1 MAHGPVQASMYL
13 TAPFEVYKSGVF
25 TTQSKAY
32 IGMHAVKITGWGIDN
47 ATKMDYWLVQ
57 NSWNSEW
64 GEEGYF
70 RIERGTNM
78 LSIESGVVAGTL
90 DKW

>member
-1 MAHGPVQASMYL
+1 MQAIQKDLMAHGPVQASMYL

-47 ATKMDYWLVQ
+47 ASNKKCNKLQRTHWILPLP
-57 NSWNSEW
+57 N
-64 GEEGYF
+64 
-70 RIERGTNM
+70 
-78 LSIESGVVAGTL
+78 
-90 DKW
+90 